1 MCRSFK
7 EWWERFPGDV
17 DRVFNAASMAAA
29 NIGRRQQRPLAA
41 PTWQLMTLDDELM
54 SEWMKYAIARD
65 FASARKCDLREGFE
79 RRYWQA
85 VQDSVPQQ
93 VPDSS
98 DRLEVVHLSCGQK
111 LSQFL
116 PGYSLHIMPST
127 DSQHPCLTDDASPF
141 LRIRSTTMLRFTGPL
156 LVLCAVCNRLRP
168 ITVTSVGQYDVV
180 HENEHCRS

>member
-1 MCRSFK
+1 MCRSFS

-54 SEWMKYAIARD
+54 PACRNYAIARD
-65 FASARKCDLREGFE
+65 FALAQKCDLREGFE

-85 VQDSVPQQ
+85 VQDSVQ
-93 VPDSS
+93 VPEGS
-98 DRLEVVHLSCGQK
+98 DRLQAVHSSCGQK
-111 LSQFL
+111 STQFP
-116 PGYSLHIMPST
+116 PGHSLHIMPST

-156 LVLCAVCNRLRP
+156 LVLCAVCNQYYPKR
-168 ITVTSVGQYDVV
+168 VASVWLHGVV
-180 HENEHCRS
+180 RQNEHCSG